1 MRGGMACG
9 GESYEGVHEIREME
23 WPAEEKVMR
32 ESTKY
37 EKSDDLRRRKL

>member
-1 MRGGMACG
+1 MTSR
-9 GESYEGVHEIREME
+9 GESHIGVHEIREVE

-37 EKSDDLRRRKL
+37 EKSDDQ